1 MFYRCGLFP
10 VPLSFSG
17 QVGLVV
23 LFAHVVGSAHVSL
36 RDQMCFGTCGHW
48 GGRVLEEEGAKGDL
62 IARLFMLW
70 HKGHSILDT
79 CEDFKNHLHHYL
91 FTSDRITV
99 ST

>member
-1 MFYRCGLFP
+1 MFPFGIRCVSVLAATG
-10 VPLSFSG
+10 
-17 QVGLVV
+17 VGG
-23 LFAHVVGSAHVSL
+23 F
-36 RDQMCFGTCGHW
+36 
-48 GGRVLEEEGAKGDL
+48 LEEEGAKGDL

-70 HKGHSILDT
+70 HQGHSILDT